1 MLSTFQP
8 VVQSCHPFIIVV
20 SRKYDLEGI
29 ITLQCSWSIG
39 EQNQRWKSHQ
49 KDTDQCSHLRRFLC
63 LTTTFVLL
71 ILIVVL
77 FCADMPFVIASNSKV
92 DDGNENRYT
101 LCYSTS
107 EIDRLL
113 SNNCVN
119 FRKRAM
125 WKSGENIL
133 QSPEKAQRFLQKRI
147 TYVTNYGLFLEECCH
162 ESSCRVE
169 EILEHCAAPV

>member
-1 MLSTFQP
+1 MEGSKRPQLLNNDQLISCCTLILVIEGSAREIGTFSKTEP
-8 VVQSCHPFIIVV
+8 TIM
-20 SRKYDLEGI
+20 
-29 ITLQCSWSIG
+29 
-39 EQNQRWKSHQ
+39 
-49 KDTDQCSHLRRFLC
+49 RFLC